1 MDHIVTVER
10 SDAIAWVSMNQPE
23 RRNAL
28 TPEMREALI
37 STLET
42 LADDMDC
49 RTVILG
55 GSDRS
60 FCAGGDL
67 SSLPSGD
74 TLASRQ
80 RMARAHHLLRLL
92 TEMPKPVI
100 AVVDGTAFGAGMS
113 LALAC
118 DYVLC
123 SERAR
128 FCTAFANVGL
138 MADMGLLWSLP
149 QRVSA
154 GQVRRL
160 LFTSAVVT
168 GEEALQLGLADQ
180 LVNSEQLQ
188 QSALDLAAQFAGAP
202 PLSVALTKAAL
213 TRLPASLHTVTTL
226 ETDGQSQ
233 LFSSADFTEG
243 RYAFLEKRRPQFQG
257 R

>member
-1 MDHIVTVER
+1 MEAIVTVEHT
-10 SDAIAWVSMNQPE
+10 DFIAWVSMNQPE

-28 TPEMREALI
+28 TPEMRDALI
-37 STLET
+37 DVFER
-42 LADDMDC
+42 LAENADC
-49 RTVILG
+49 RAVILG

-74 TLASRQ
+74 TLASRK
-80 RMARAHHLLRLL
+80 RMAQAHRLLRLI
-92 TEMPKPVI
+92 TELSKPVI
-100 AVVDGTAFGAGMS
+100 AAVDGTAFGAGMS

-128 FCTAFANVGL
+128 FCTAFSNVGL

-160 LFTSAVVT
+160 LFTSVVVD
-168 GEEALQLGLADQ
+168 GDEALRLGLADQ
-180 LVNSEQLQ
+180 LVTSEELR
-188 QSALDLAAQFAGAP
+188 QSALDIATQFAGAP

-213 TRLPASLHTVTTL
+213 TRMPAPLQNVMGL
-226 ETDGQSQ
+226 ELDGQSQ

>member
-1 MDHIVTVER
+1 MDSIVTVAR
-10 SDAIAWVSMNQPE
+10 TDAIAWVSMNQAE

-28 TPEMREALI
+28 TPEMRDALI
-37 STLET
+37 EVFER
-42 LADDMDC
+42 LATDHDC
-49 RTVILG
+49 RAVVLA

-67 SSLPSGD
+67 SSLPAGD
-74 TLASRQ
+74 PLASRA
-80 RMARAHHLLRLL
+80 RMAQAHRLLRLI
-92 TEMPKPVI
+92 TELAKPVI

-160 LFTSAVVT
+160 LFTSVVLD
-168 GEEALQLGLADQ
+168 GDEALRLGLADQ
-180 LVNSEQLQ
+180 LVAAEQLQ
-188 QSALDLAAQFAGAP
+188 QSALDLAAQFAAAP
-202 PLSVALTKAAL
+202 PLSVALTKAVL
-213 TRLPASLHTVTTL
+213 TRLPAPLQTVMGL
-226 ETDGQSQ
+226 ELDGQSQ

>member
-1 MDHIVTVER
+1 MDSIVTVER
-10 SDAIAWVSMNQPE
+10 TDAIAWVSMNQPE

-28 TPEMREALI
+28 TPEMRDALI
-37 STLET
+37 EVFER
-42 LADDMDC
+42 LAADHDC
-49 RTVILG
+49 RAVVLA

-67 SSLPSGD
+67 SSLPAGD
-74 TLASRQ
+74 TLASRA
-80 RMARAHHLLRLL
+80 RMAQAHRLL
-92 TEMPKPVI
+92 HLITELAKPVI

-160 LFTSAVVT
+160 LFTSAVLD
-168 GEEALQLGLADQ
+168 GEEALRLGLADQ
-180 LVNSEQLQ
+180 LVAAEQLQ
-188 QSALDLAAQFAGAP
+188 QSALDLAAQFAAAP

-213 TRLPASLHTVTTL
+213 TRMPAPLQTVMGL
-226 ETDGQSQ
+226 ELDGQSQ